1 MRTMERIGAFK
12 RCLVTAQDGMSRAYE
27 ACVGAWARWRI
38 ARPYPLQQVDESM
51 GDYGERLAALYLER
65 SGYVILERSM
75 STRLGEIDLI
85 AAWRGKQI
93 VFVEVKTWA
102 HQRINAGGPADA
114 VDDVKQRKITHTALT
129 YMKRHGLLETAGRM
143 DVIEVTFAPETRK
156 PLFRHFVN
164 AFEAV
169 GQFQMFS

>member
-1 MRTMERIGAFK
+1 MRSMERLGAVK
-12 RCLVTAQDGMSRAYE
+12 WLIVTASLSVSRAYE
-27 ACVGAWARWRI
+27 SVVQAWVRWRVSL
-38 ARPYPLQQVDESM
+38 PYPLQQVDESI

-75 STRLGEIDLI
+75 STRMGEIDVI

-102 HQRINAGGPADA
+102 QQRINAGGPADA
-114 VDDVKQRKITHTALT
+114 VDDVKQRKITNTALT

-164 AFEAV
+164 AFEAA